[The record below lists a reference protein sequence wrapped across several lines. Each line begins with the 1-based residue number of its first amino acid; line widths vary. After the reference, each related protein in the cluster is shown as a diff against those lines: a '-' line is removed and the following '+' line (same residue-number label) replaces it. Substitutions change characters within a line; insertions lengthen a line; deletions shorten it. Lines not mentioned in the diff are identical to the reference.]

1 MRKKILI
8 IEDNT
13 QLLELTRLNLK
24 AEGFSVVTATNGLEA
39 IDKAR
44 SAAPDLILLDL
55 ALPEMDGFAVC
66 ESLRKDAATSEIPIL
81 ILTGFAGELT
91 RLASLDSGASDYLTK
106 PADPKELLRK
116 IKELLHAQPRS
127 RPAIVALARNLR

>member
-127 RPAIVALARNLR
+127 QPGPVALARNLR